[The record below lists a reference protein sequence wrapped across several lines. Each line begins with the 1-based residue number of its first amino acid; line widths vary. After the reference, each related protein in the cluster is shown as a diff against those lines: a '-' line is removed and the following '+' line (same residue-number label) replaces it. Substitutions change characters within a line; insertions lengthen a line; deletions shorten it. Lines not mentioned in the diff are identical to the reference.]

1 MKNLNLIHAFF
12 INSFIVVL
20 LLSGCTNDTSNSK
33 TQSEEKQQ
41 TSEPTMKKKQLR
53 HVVLFKFKESA
64 TPADIAKVEDAFAA
78 LPGKIPQIKD
88 CEWGI
93 NNSPE
98 GLDKGF
104 THCFFLT
111 FDSEEDRAI
120 YLPHPDH
127 KAFGGVLGPFL
138 EDVLVLDYW
147 NEN

>member
-88 CEWGI
+88 YEWGI